1 MTKLRNQFIYQV
13 FVRNYS
19 KEGTLNAVT
28 ADLDRLVALNVDILY
43 LMPIQP
49 IGLIGRKGE
58 YGSPYAIKDYQAI
71 SADLGTLEDFST
83 LLNEAHKKG
92 LKVMLDIVFHHT
104 SLDHAW
110 LNEHPEFY
118 HYDKLGKIRNKV
130 EEWND
135 IAELNYT
142 SPLLQRKLTDI
153 LLYWT
158 KFGVDGFRFDVA
170 SMLPLDF
177 MQVAFAE
184 IRQLKPEMI
193 FLAESVHKEFIEFL
207 RTRHFTAL
215 SDSECFQVFDICYD
229 YDTNKEFTGYLK
241 GENDLEMFR
250 NILRLQEV
258 IYPLDYV
265 KARNVENHD
274 IPRIQYF
281 TQNSAK
287 TLQWIAYCF
296 FTKGIAFLHMGVETG
311 TDHLSRLFEKDPLHW
326 DELNQEMVFWITGLA
341 KMKKD
346 PIFAENTAYRI
357 ISHKQ
362 DILHFE
368 YENDDEIRVGIFNV
382 GLAKGVLNVEL
393 PEGIYAH
400 NITKEPI
407 EVRFGTLV
415 VSDLPILFTIK
426 K

>member
-1 MTKLRNQFIYQV
+1 MPKLRNQFIYQV

-19 KEGTLNAVT
+19 KEGTLNALT
-28 ADLDRLVALNVDILY
+28 ADLDRLAAMNVDILY

-49 IGLIGRKGE
+49 IGIIGRKGE

-71 SADLGTLEDFST
+71 SPDLGTLEDFST
-83 LLNEAHKKG
+83 LLAEAHKKG

-104 SLDHAW
+104 SFDHAW
-110 LNEHPEFY
+110 ISDHPEFY
-118 HYDKLGKIRNKV
+118 HYDSNGKIRNKV

-135 IAELNYT
+135 IAELNYDN
-142 SPLLQRKLTDI
+142 PLLRRKLTDI

-158 KFGVDGFRFDVA
+158 TFGIDGFRFDVA

-177 MQVAFAE
+177 MQEAFTE
-184 IRQLKPEMI
+184 IRRQKPDMI
-193 FLAESVHKEFIEFL
+193 FLAESVHKEFIGFL
-207 RTRHFTAL
+207 RAHHYVGL
-215 SDSECFQVFDICYD
+215 SDSQCFQVFDICYD
-229 YDTNKEFTGYLK
+229 YDINQEFTGYLK
-241 GENDLEMFR
+241 GENDLETFR
-250 NILRLQEV
+250 NMLRLQEV
-258 IYPLDYV
+258 IYPVDYV

-281 TQNSAK
+281 TQNTDK

-296 FTKGIAFLHMGVETG
+296 FAKGIAFLHMGVETG

-326 DELNQEMVFWITGLA
+326 EDCNQETVFWITGLA

-346 PIFAENTAYRI
+346 PIFAENGLYRI
-357 ISHKQ
+357 ISHKK

-368 YENDDEIRVGIFNV
+368 YENDSEIRVGIFNV
-382 GLAKGVLNVEL
+382 GLAKGVVNVSL
-393 PEGIYAH
+393 PEGIYSH
-400 NITKEPI
+400 DITKEPI
-407 EVRFGTLV
+407 EVRYGTLAL
-415 VSDLPILFTIK
+415 SNIPIIFTIK